1 MMRLARLA
9 QSFSFSKNAG
19 QKGSDQPLAKHRIS
33 CSSNGNGN
41 ENGNG
46 HSGTAAVGGNC
57 NVNGLAASGGGGGGG
72 AGGGGA
78 GVGAGEGTG
87 GGAAGGGSCT
97 AGNGCGSGSK
107 GQGKRKSKTRTKC
120 FGGTV
125 FRCCL
130 PCRGGGSAAPATSP
144 PQTPAQTP
152 DEPKSNKN
160 ISDTADPQQQK
171 CPHQSGVEQDEAKRR
186 ATKGDQSPNREG
198 GTRAGTGGV
207 VEGDRQL
214 ISSESVLE
222 AYTSGEKKHSLAD
235 TIGGTSVTTPISLK
249 TLINDV
255 DEDLEQQLSAAD
267 IAAASLASGLVARRA
282 EPETLSD
289 ASVSPTAVVQQLG
302 GPSSTTTAAAAAAAA
317 AGAAAAGSLIQPVT
331 SAAVTT
337 AVTAPVNLLTS
348 TPSSLY
354 SSSTNPNPN
363 PNPSQNQ
370 NPNQSQSQTQSRC
383 SCQPQTS
390 PLPHIKEEE
399 ESEQA
404 NSKQLSLSS
413 QCTDTLPPIT
423 IAGAGYCGSC
433 ESVHHSSA
441 TSSST
446 GPATAAGAAGSVSA
460 GQATD
465 YGSASTPSPRI
476 KLKFRKPHKS
486 CWSRIVLAPIGSTGN
501 SSSATTVIGSNS
513 NETLA
518 SSGGS
523 TGNTTTN
530 TQNSSSVSVA
540 AHHRLTSSSASALA
554 SSHPSNSQLLPT
566 SKMQAEQ
573 GSIGDLQKYHSRYLK
588 NRRHT
593 LANVRFDVE
602 NGQGA
607 RSPLEGGSPSAGLV
621 LQNLPQRR
629 ESFLY
634 RSDSDFEMSPKSMSR
649 NSSIASESHGEDLIV
664 TPFAQILASLRSVR
678 NNLLSLTNVP
688 ASNKRPAQSS
698 SGRGGNAS
706 GVQLAQGDEAYTR
719 LATDTIEELD
729 WCLDQLETIQTHR
742 SVSDMASLKF
752 KRMLNKELSHFSESS
767 RSGNQISEYI
777 CSTFLDK
784 QQEFDLPSLRVDDNP
799 EVASAAALIN
809 QQQYGAA
816 RARSP
821 RGPPMSQISGVK
833 RPLSHTNSFTGEKLP
848 TFGVETPK
856 ENELGTLLGELD
868 TWGIEIFKIGDW
880 SCNRPLTCVA
890 YTIFQS
896 RELLTSLMIP
906 PKTFLNFMTTLED
919 HYVKDNPFHNSLHA
933 ADVTQSTNVLLNTPA
948 LEGVFTPLEVGGA
961 LFAACIHDVDHPGLT
976 NQFLVNSSSE
986 LALMYNDESVLENHH
1001 LAVAFKLLQN
1011 QGCDIFCNMQKKQ
1024 RQTLRKMVIDIVLS
1038 TDMSKHMSLLAD
1050 LKTMV
1055 ETKKV
1060 AGSGVLL
1067 LDNYTDRIQV
1077 LENLVHC
1084 ADLSN
1089 PTKPLPLYKRWVA
1102 LLMEEFFLQGDKERE
1117 SGMDISPMCDR
1128 HNATIEKSQVGF
1140 IDYIVHPLWETW
1152 ADLVHPDAQDILD
1165 TLEENRD
1172 YYQSMIPP
1180 SPPPSAADDMPQD
1193 EKIRFQVTLE
1203 ESDQENLAELEEE
1216 CDDDSEGRAD
1226 ADAGSSTTIAT
1237 AALGGGSGGG
1247 GGGGGVAPIAGDAQN
1262 QAQQGG
1268 I

>member
-1 MMRLARLA
+1 MIATLFIIFAFIRAFPWSRKRNRPALALTLMPE
-9 QSFSFSKNAG
+9 NAG
-19 QKGSDQPLAKHRIS
+19 EDQQQHQHHHEVQDTQKRDNNNRPRPSITLGNGDGMPLSRTRRKSSKFHEVTFSGSVGGGDSDETVEPSPGKRNSMSTTSNSSSAPYRYLSNSSRSRGSRGECHEYYQLQQQPSSSL
-33 CSSNGNGN
+33 SNGG
-41 ENGNG
+41 G
-46 HSGTAAVGGNC
+46 SGSGSRSRGMSQRSDTMATEAEGEEFEVDPMDEDDEDETYDRETEEFYSNIQDAAGTGSA
-57 NVNGLAASGGGGGGG
+57 GASRSKRSSLFSRSDSSATTTSSSGGGTFTGGGG
-72 AGGGGA
+72 KRRSAASILSSSLCSDVMVSDRRSSTATEYSVRSGGG
-78 GVGAGEGTG
+78 TG
-87 GGAAGGGSCT
+87 NTQRRS
-97 AGNGCGSGSK
+97 SG
-107 GQGKRKSKTRTKC
+107 R
-120 FGGTV
+120 
-125 FRCCL
+125 
-130 PCRGGGSAAPATSP
+130 
-144 PQTPAQTP
+144 
-152 DEPKSNKN
+152 
-160 ISDTADPQQQK
+160 I
-171 CPHQSGVEQDEAKRR
+171 RR
-186 ATKGDQSPNREG
+186 
-198 GTRAGTGGV
+198 
-207 VEGDRQL
+207 
-214 ISSESVLE
+214 
-222 AYTSGEKKHSLAD
+222 Y
-235 TIGGTSVTTPISLK
+235 
-249 TLINDV
+249 
-255 DEDLEQQLSAAD
+255 
-267 IAAASLASGLVARRA
+267 
-282 EPETLSD
+282 
-289 ASVSPTAVVQQLG
+289 VS
-302 GPSSTTTAAAAAAAA
+302 
-317 AGAAAAGSLIQPVT
+317 
-331 SAAVTT
+331 
-337 AVTAPVNLLTS
+337 
-348 TPSSLY
+348 
-354 SSSTNPNPN
+354 
-363 PNPSQNQ
+363 
-370 NPNQSQSQTQSRC
+370 RM
-383 SCQPQTS
+383 
-390 PLPHIKEEE
+390 
-399 ESEQA
+399 
-404 NSKQLSLSS
+404 
-413 QCTDTLPPIT
+413 T
-423 IAGAGYCGSC
+423 IAGARRRTTGS
-433 ESVHHSSA
+433 
-441 TSSST
+441 
-446 GPATAAGAAGSVSA
+446 
-460 GQATD
+460 
-465 YGSASTPSPRI
+465 
-476 KLKFRKPHKS
+476 
-486 CWSRIVLAPIGSTGN
+486 
-501 SSSATTVIGSNS
+501 
-513 NETLA
+513 
-518 SSGGS
+518 
-523 TGNTTTN
+523 
-530 TQNSSSVSVA
+530 
-540 AHHRLTSSSASALA
+540 
-554 SSHPSNSQLLPT
+554 
-566 SKMQAEQ
+566 
-573 GSIGDLQKYHSRYLK
+573 
-588 NRRHT
+588 
-593 LANVRFDVE
+593 FDVE

-688 ASNKRPAQSS
+688 ASNKSRRPTQSS
-698 SGRGGNAS
+698 TAARTANPP
-706 GVQLAQGDEAYTR
+706 GVPLSQGEEAYTR

-784 QQEFDLPSLRVDDNP
+784 QQEFDLPSLRVDENP
-799 EVASAAALIN
+799 EHAAATAAGGTGG
-809 QQQYGAA
+809 QHPAGGAA
-816 RARSP
+816 GNRCRSP

-833 RPLSHTNSFTGEKLP
+833 RPLSHTNSFTGERLP

-868 TWGIEIFKIGDW
+868 TWGIQIFSIGEF
-880 SCNRPLTCVA
+880 SVNRPLTCVA

-1180 SPPPSAADDMPQD
+1180 SPPPSGVDENPQED
-1193 EKIRFQVTLE
+1193 RIRFQVTLE
-1203 ESDQENLAELEEE
+1203 ESDQENLAELEEGDE
-1216 CDDDSEGRAD
+1216 SVADSRAD
-1226 ADAGSSTTIAT
+1226 AASSTTTGTTAT
-1237 AALGGGSGGG
+1237 SALAGGAA
-1247 GGGGGVAPIAGDAQN
+1247 GGGVAGGNKTGGSQN
-1262 QAQQGG
+1262 QHQHGG
-1268 I
+1268 M

>member
-1 MMRLARLA
+1 MLQQQTTKLSHSQKYSQTSSTSTSSTSSKLATRSYSVTSSSSSSGAVAAVAAAATSSTQQLQQMQQKIMSSSTRSQSLQSSAIVSEQSGHMLSTAAALA
-9 QSFSFSKNAG
+9 QQLKAQSSTSIITSEQRSSSSSSSTTRYMSSSTQG
-19 QKGSDQPLAKHRIS
+19 GSTS
-33 CSSNGNGN
+33 
-41 ENGNG
+41 
-46 HSGTAAVGGNC
+46 TAAVGSGGKSKFQSFLQQPEAHGFLTAHQKHVRQFVRSTSAHSEAAASMTPVSGARPEKC
-57 NVNGLAASGGGGGGG
+57 IRSASTQIDDASAASGDG
-72 AGGGGA
+72 AL
-78 GVGAGEGTG
+78 GEG
-87 GGAAGGGSCT
+87 SMQM
-97 AGNGCGSGSK
+97 SMSK
-107 GQGKRKSKTRTKC
+107 LG
-120 FGGTV
+120 
-125 FRCCL
+125 L
-130 PCRGGGSAAPATSP
+130 
-144 PQTPAQTP
+144 
-152 DEPKSNKN
+152 
-160 ISDTADPQQQK
+160 QQ
-171 CPHQSGVEQDEAKRR
+171 S
-186 ATKGDQSPNREG
+186 SSI
-198 GTRAGTGGV
+198 
-207 VEGDRQL
+207 L
-214 ISSESVLE
+214 ISKSAE
-222 AYTSGEKKHSLAD
+222 
-235 TIGGTSVTTPISLK
+235 TIEMKS
-249 TLINDV
+249 
-255 DEDLEQQLSAAD
+255 
-267 IAAASLASGLVARRA
+267 
-282 EPETLSD
+282 
-289 ASVSPTAVVQQLG
+289 
-302 GPSSTTTAAAAAAAA
+302 
-317 AGAAAAGSLIQPVT
+317 
-331 SAAVTT
+331 
-337 AVTAPVNLLTS
+337 
-348 TPSSLY
+348 
-354 SSSTNPNPN
+354 SSSTAGMRTQLTLSGGFLAPPNRKITILSPIHA
-363 PNPSQNQ
+363 PPGLHDMLK
-370 NPNQSQSQTQSRC
+370 RAGR
-383 SCQPQTS
+383 S
-390 PLPHIKEEE
+390 PL
-399 ESEQA
+399 
-404 NSKQLSLSS
+404 
-413 QCTDTLPPIT
+413 
-423 IAGAGYCGSC
+423 
-433 ESVHHSSA
+433 
-441 TSSST
+441 
-446 GPATAAGAAGSVSA
+446 
-460 GQATD
+460 
-465 YGSASTPSPRI
+465 SPRI
-476 KLKFRKPHKS
+476 SFP
-486 CWSRIVLAPIGSTGN
+486 GS
-501 SSSATTVIGSNS
+501 
-513 NETLA
+513 ET
-518 SSGGS
+518 
-523 TGNTTTN
+523 
-530 TQNSSSVSVA
+530 
-540 AHHRLTSSSASALA
+540 
-554 SSHPSNSQLLPT
+554 
-566 SKMQAEQ
+566 
-573 GSIGDLQKYHSRYLK
+573 DLFG
-588 NRRHT
+588 
-593 LANVRFDVE
+593 FDVE

-649 NSSIASESHGEDLIV
+649 NSSIASERFKEQDASILIDRSHGEDLIV

-688 ASNKRPAQSS
+688 ASNKSRRPAQSS
-698 SGRGGNAS
+698 SGRSGNAS

-784 QQEFDLPSLRVDDNP
+784 QQEFDLPSLRVEENTEPIQQPINP
-799 EVASAAALIN
+799 
-809 QQQYGAA
+809 QYP
-816 RARSP
+816 RSRSP

-833 RPLSHTNSFTGEKLP
+833 RPLSHTNSFTGERLP
-848 TFGVETPK
+848 TFGVETPR
-856 ENELGTLLGELD
+856 ESELGPLLAELD
-868 TWGIEIFKIGDW
+868 TWGIEIFKIGEL

-1089 PTKPLPLYKRWVA
+1089 PTKPLTLYKRWVA

-1117 SGMDISPMCDR
+1117 NGMDISAMCDR

-1180 SPPPSAADDMPQD
+1180 SPPPSAADDIPQD

-1203 ESDQENLAELEEE
+1203 ESDQENLAELEE
-1216 CDDDSEGRAD
+1216 CDESESRGD
-1226 ADAGSSTTIAT
+1226 GGSSTTTGTT
-1237 AALGGGSGGG
+1237 AADGGSAGGGKPSGS
-1247 GGGGGVAPIAGDAQN
+1247 QN
-1262 QAQQGG
+1262 QAPHGG
-1268 I
+1268 M

>member
-1 MMRLARLA
+1 M
-9 QSFSFSKNAG
+9 SEN
-19 QKGSDQPLAKHRIS
+19 KGSDK
-33 CSSNGNGN
+33 N
-41 ENGNG
+41 
-46 HSGTAAVGGNC
+46 
-57 NVNGLAASGGGGGGG
+57 GG
-72 AGGGGA
+72 APA
-78 GVGAGEGTG
+78 P
-87 GGAAGGGSCT
+87 GGSQVPPPQYIIT
-97 AGNGCGSGSK
+97 TPSEVDADEVRSMADLELSSPSDDNVFVVGEHQQMLLQQQQQTKLMHTQKYSQTSSSSSTSSK
-107 GQGKRKSKTRTKC
+107 LATRSYSVTSSSSS
-120 FGGTV
+120 
-125 FRCCL
+125 
-130 PCRGGGSAAPATSP
+130 SAAA
-144 PQTPAQTP
+144 
-152 DEPKSNKN
+152 
-160 ISDTADPQQQK
+160 
-171 CPHQSGVEQDEAKRR
+171 
-186 ATKGDQSPNREG
+186 
-198 GTRAGTGGV
+198 
-207 VEGDRQL
+207 
-214 ISSESVLE
+214 
-222 AYTSGEKKHSLAD
+222 
-235 TIGGTSVTTPISLK
+235 
-249 TLINDV
+249 
-255 DEDLEQQLSAAD
+255 
-267 IAAASLASGLVARRA
+267 
-282 EPETLSD
+282 
-289 ASVSPTAVVQQLG
+289 
-302 GPSSTTTAAAAAAAA
+302 TAAAAAAAA
-317 AGAAAAGSLIQPVT
+317 AATVAATTIQHSQQKT
-331 SAAVTT
+331 I
-337 AVTAPVNLLTS
+337 
-348 TPSSLY
+348 
-354 SSSTNPNPN
+354 SSSTR
-363 PNPSQNQ
+363 
-370 NPNQSQSQTQSRC
+370 SQSLQS
-383 SCQPQTS
+383 SAIVGEQSGHLLSTAAALAQQLKAQSSTS
-390 PLPHIKEEE
+390 IIT
-399 ESEQA
+399 SEQR
-404 NSKQLSLSS
+404 SS
-413 QCTDTLPPIT
+413 
-423 IAGAGYCGSC
+423 
-433 ESVHHSSA
+433 SS

-446 GPATAAGAAGSVSA
+446 TRYVSSTTQGASSTSGVSKSKFQSFLQQPEAHGFLTAHQKHVRQFVRSTSAHSEAAASITPVSGARPEKCIR
-460 GQATD
+460 
-465 YGSASTPSPRI
+465 SASTQIDDASAASGDAESGIQMSMSKLGLQQSSSILISKSAETIEMKSSSSSAGMRTQLTLSGGFLAPPNRKITILSPIHAPPGLHDMLKRVGRSPLSPRI
-476 KLKFRKPHKS
+476 SFP
-486 CWSRIVLAPIGSTGN
+486 GSE
-501 SSSATTVIGSNS
+501 A
-513 NETLA
+513 
-518 SSGGS
+518 
-523 TGNTTTN
+523 
-530 TQNSSSVSVA
+530 
-540 AHHRLTSSSASALA
+540 
-554 SSHPSNSQLLPT
+554 
-566 SKMQAEQ
+566 
-573 GSIGDLQKYHSRYLK
+573 DLFG
-588 NRRHT
+588 
-593 LANVRFDVE
+593 FDVE

-649 NSSIASESHGEDLIV
+649 NSSIASERFKDQEASILIDRSHGEDLIV

-688 ASNKRPAQSS
+688 ASNKSRRPAQSS
-698 SGRGGNAS
+698 SGRGGNAG

-784 QQEFDLPSLRVDDNP
+784 QQEFDLPSLRVEENP
-799 EVASAAALIN
+799 DHSNLQTTT
-809 QQQYGAA
+809 QQQPYQ
-816 RARSP
+816 RSRSP

-833 RPLSHTNSFTGEKLP
+833 RPLSHTNSFTGERLP
-848 TFGVETPK
+848 TFGVETSK

-868 TWGIEIFKIGDW
+868 TWGIEIFKIGEL

-1089 PTKPLPLYKRWVA
+1089 PTKPLPLYRRWVA

-1117 SGMDISPMCDR
+1117 HGMDISPMCDR

-1180 SPPPSAADDMPQD
+1180 SPPPSAADEMPQD

-1203 ESDQENLAELEEE
+1203 ESDQENLAELEE
-1216 CDDDSEGRAD
+1216 CDESESRD
-1226 ADAGSSTTIAT
+1226 ACSSTTTGTT
-1237 AALGGGSGGG
+1237 APSAAGGGSAGGG
-1247 GGGGGVAPIAGDAQN
+1247 KPSGSQN
-1262 QAQQGG
+1262 QAPHGG

>member
-1 MMRLARLA
+1 
-9 QSFSFSKNAG
+9 
-19 QKGSDQPLAKHRIS
+19 
-33 CSSNGNGN
+33 
-41 ENGNG
+41 
-46 HSGTAAVGGNC
+46 
-57 NVNGLAASGGGGGGG
+57 
-72 AGGGGA
+72 
-78 GVGAGEGTG
+78 
-87 GGAAGGGSCT
+87 
-97 AGNGCGSGSK
+97 
-107 GQGKRKSKTRTKC
+107 
-120 FGGTV
+120 
-125 FRCCL
+125 
-130 PCRGGGSAAPATSP
+130 
-144 PQTPAQTP
+144 
-152 DEPKSNKN
+152 
-160 ISDTADPQQQK
+160 
-171 CPHQSGVEQDEAKRR
+171 
-186 ATKGDQSPNREG
+186 
-198 GTRAGTGGV
+198 
-207 VEGDRQL
+207 
-214 ISSESVLE
+214 
-222 AYTSGEKKHSLAD
+222 
-235 TIGGTSVTTPISLK
+235 
-249 TLINDV
+249 
-255 DEDLEQQLSAAD
+255 
-267 IAAASLASGLVARRA
+267 
-282 EPETLSD
+282 
-289 ASVSPTAVVQQLG
+289 
-302 GPSSTTTAAAAAAAA
+302 
-317 AGAAAAGSLIQPVT
+317 
-331 SAAVTT
+331 
-337 AVTAPVNLLTS
+337 
-348 TPSSLY
+348 
-354 SSSTNPNPN
+354 
-363 PNPSQNQ
+363 
-370 NPNQSQSQTQSRC
+370 
-383 SCQPQTS
+383 
-390 PLPHIKEEE
+390 
-399 ESEQA
+399 
-404 NSKQLSLSS
+404 
-413 QCTDTLPPIT
+413 
-423 IAGAGYCGSC
+423 
-433 ESVHHSSA
+433 
-441 TSSST
+441 
-446 GPATAAGAAGSVSA
+446 
-460 GQATD
+460 
-465 YGSASTPSPRI
+465 
-476 KLKFRKPHKS
+476 
-486 CWSRIVLAPIGSTGN
+486 
-501 SSSATTVIGSNS
+501 
-513 NETLA
+513 
-518 SSGGS
+518 
-523 TGNTTTN
+523 
-530 TQNSSSVSVA
+530 
-540 AHHRLTSSSASALA
+540 
-554 SSHPSNSQLLPT
+554 
-566 SKMQAEQ
+566 MQAEQ

-602 NGQGA
+602 NGQSA

-688 ASNKRPAQSS
+688 ASNKSRRPTQTSMGRSS
-698 SGRGGNAS
+698 TAGIILN
-706 GVQLAQGDEAYTR
+706 QGDEAYTR

-767 RSGNQISEYI
+767 KSGNQISEYI

-784 QQEFDLPSLRVDDNP
+784 QQEFDLPSMRLEDNATSGYEP
-799 EVASAAALIN
+799 SAIAGPT
-809 QQQYGAA
+809 QQ
-816 RARSP
+816 RSRSP

-833 RPLSHTNSFTGEKLP
+833 RPLSHTNSFTGERLP
-848 TFGVETPK
+848 TYGVETTH
-856 ENELGTLLGELD
+856 EAALGTQLAELD
-868 TWGIEIFKIGDW
+868 TWGIDIFKIGDL
-880 SCNRPLTCVA
+880 SNNRPLTCVA
-890 YTIFQS
+890 YTVFQS

-906 PKTFLNFMTTLED
+906 PKNFLNFMSTLED

-1089 PTKPLPLYKRWVA
+1089 PTKPLPLYKRWVS

-1128 HNATIEKSQVGF
+1128 YNSTIEKSQVGF

-1180 SPPPSAADDMPQD
+1180 SPPPSQADEQLATDD
-1193 EKIRFQVTLE
+1193 KIRFQVTLE
-1203 ESDQENLAELEEE
+1203 ESDQENLAELEEGDE
-1216 CDDDSEGRAD
+1216 
-1226 ADAGSSTTIAT
+1226 T
-1237 AALGGGSGGG
+1237 AAERGDDGSVN
-1247 GGGGGVAPIAGDAQN
+1247 VADNMTTAGDNKPSGSQN
-1262 QAQQGG
+1262 QPHHAGM
-1268 I
+1268 

>member
-1 MMRLARLA
+1 MRLSKLANQNKQNKSSAQKYEQQQQYRDCSVKGQMGGFGKRL
-9 QSFSFSKNAG
+9 SGTLSI
-19 QKGSDQPLAKHRIS
+19 L
-33 CSSNGNGN
+33 SSNN
-41 ENGNG
+41 
-46 HSGTAAVGGNC
+46 SGSC
-57 NVNGLAASGGGGGGG
+57 RSI
-72 AGGGGA
+72 
-78 GVGAGEGTG
+78 GTG
-87 GGAAGGGSCT
+87 GGGNAGSGIINTSSLHQRSSFGNGSCVSSSST
-97 AGNGCGSGSK
+97 NNSCPNK
-107 GQGKRKSKTRTKC
+107 RRKSKTFKC
-120 FGGTV
+120 FSSTV

-130 PCRGGGSAAPATSP
+130 PCRGGSSSAAPATSP
-144 PQTPAQTP
+144 PHTPVQATAAGVAAA
-152 DEPKSNKN
+152 DNSSVKRKRSGKSSIELTDGNE
-160 ISDTADPQQQK
+160 S
-171 CPHQSGVEQDEAKRR
+171 
-186 ATKGDQSPNREG
+186 
-198 GTRAGTGGV
+198 
-207 VEGDRQL
+207 L
-214 ISSESVLE
+214 IAAAAAAV
-222 AYTSGEKKHSLAD
+222 KKHSLAD
-235 TIGGTSVTTPISLK
+235 TIGTSATTPISLK
-249 TLINDV
+249 TLINDE
-255 DEDLEQQLSAAD
+255 EDIDQQYSAAD
-267 IAAASLASGLVARRA
+267 IAAASLASGILPRKA

-289 ASVSPTAVVQQLG
+289 TSISPTAAALQTAAVG
-302 GPSSTTTAAAAAAAA
+302 GSASASSLLSTTTSLLSVATATAPAIASTQSSPTTPPNTSSTNQANSGGTPLALSNA
-317 AGAAAAGSLIQPVT
+317 NSNVVLSSPATATAGSV
-331 SAAVTT
+331 AATG
-337 AVTAPVNLLTS
+337 S
-348 TPSSLY
+348 TPS
-354 SSSTNPNPN
+354 
-363 PNPSQNQ
+363 
-370 NPNQSQSQTQSRC
+370 RC
-383 SCQPQTS
+383 CCPPPQTS

-399 ESEQA
+399 ESEHQLNRQHSIQQDDSTEPTTSA
-404 NSKQLSLSS
+404 KQPLSQTDQLSPYAANPSGSSESCTSLSANAV
-413 QCTDTLPPIT
+413 TT
-423 IAGAGYCGSC
+423 
-433 ESVHHSSA
+433 SSA
-441 TSSST
+441 TGCT
-446 GPATAAGAAGSVSA
+446 T
-460 GQATD
+460 QDFTT
-465 YGSASTPSPRI
+465 STPSPRI
-476 KLKFRKPHKS
+476 KHKFRKQHKS
-486 CWSRIVLAPIGSTGN
+486 GWSRIVLAPSNIAGSCAAAAAAAANSSETLASNN
-501 SSSATTVIGSNS
+501 SSSAATVSAAGAGN
-513 NETLA
+513 TRFA
-518 SSGGS
+518 SSS
-523 TGNTTTN
+523 
-530 TQNSSSVSVA
+530 
-540 AHHRLTSSSASALA
+540 LASALGA
-554 SSHPSNSQLLPT
+554 QQSNSSQLLPA

-602 NGQGA
+602 NGQSA

-688 ASNKRPAQSS
+688 ASNKSRRPTQTSMGRSS
-698 SGRGGNAS
+698 TAGIILN
-706 GVQLAQGDEAYTR
+706 QGDEAYTR

-767 RSGNQISEYI
+767 KSGNQISEYI

-784 QQEFDLPSLRVDDNP
+784 QQEFDLPSMRLEDNATSGYEP
-799 EVASAAALIN
+799 SAIAGPT
-809 QQQYGAA
+809 QQ
-816 RARSP
+816 RSRSP

-833 RPLSHTNSFTGEKLP
+833 RPLSHTNSFTGERLP
-848 TFGVETPK
+848 TYGVETTH
-856 ENELGTLLGELD
+856 EAALGTQLAELD
-868 TWGIEIFKIGDW
+868 TWGIDIFKIGDL
-880 SCNRPLTCVA
+880 SNNRPLTCVA
-890 YTIFQS
+890 YTVFQS

-906 PKTFLNFMTTLED
+906 PKNFLNFMSTLED

-1089 PTKPLPLYKRWVA
+1089 PTKPLPLYKRWVS

-1128 HNATIEKSQVGF
+1128 YNSTIEKSQVGF

-1180 SPPPSAADDMPQD
+1180 SPPPSQADEQLATDD
-1193 EKIRFQVTLE
+1193 KIRFQVTLE
-1203 ESDQENLAELEEE
+1203 ESDQENLAELEEGDE
-1216 CDDDSEGRAD
+1216 
-1226 ADAGSSTTIAT
+1226 T
-1237 AALGGGSGGG
+1237 AAERGDDGSVN
-1247 GGGGGVAPIAGDAQN
+1247 VADNMTTAGDNKPSGSQN
-1262 QAQQGG
+1262 QPHHAGM
-1268 I
+1268 

>member
-1 MMRLARLA
+1 MRLAKLA
-9 QSFSFSKNAG
+9 SQKTKKNNQQKYELQQQQNNEWGSAKG
-19 QKGSDQPLAKHRIS
+19 Q
-33 CSSNGNGN
+33 
-41 ENGNG
+41 
-46 HSGTAAVGGNC
+46 
-57 NVNGLAASGGGGGGG
+57 
-72 AGGGGA
+72 
-78 GVGAGEGTG
+78 TG
-87 GGAAGGGSCT
+87 GGFGKRFSGTLSILSSGNNSGSVRSSVAGVNSAQRNSFGNGSCISSSAST
-97 AGNGCGSGSK
+97 NNTCTNK
-107 GQGKRKSKTRTKC
+107 TRKSKKSKC
-120 FGGTV
+120 FSSTV

-130 PCRGGGSAAPATSP
+130 PCRGGSGSAAPATSP
-144 PQTPAQTP
+144 PHTPVPSNNSTTTKADSTVKRKRSG
-152 DEPKSNKN
+152 KSAIELTTDGNE
-160 ISDTADPQQQK
+160 S
-171 CPHQSGVEQDEAKRR
+171 
-186 ATKGDQSPNREG
+186 
-198 GTRAGTGGV
+198 
-207 VEGDRQL
+207 L
-214 ISSESVLE
+214 IAAV
-222 AYTSGEKKHSLAD
+222 KKHSLAD
-235 TIGGTSVTTPISLK
+235 TIGTSATTPISLK
-249 TLINDV
+249 TLINDEE
-255 DEDLEQQLSAAD
+255 EDLQQHISAAD
-267 IAAASLASGLVARRA
+267 IAAAKLASGILPRKA

-289 ASVSPTAVVQQLG
+289 TSISPTTAVLQLAAG
-302 GPSSTTTAAAAAAAA
+302 SASASSLLSTTTSLLSTTAANTQVTFVGNKTTTTQISPITPPNTNTHFVYQSPLQEQNNIIATTTISTTTTPQPPLSPLPALTTAAA
-317 AGAAAAGSLIQPVT
+317 
-331 SAAVTT
+331 SASSG
-337 AVTAPVNLLTS
+337 VTAATVTANTTSTTTTSSSTASS
-348 TPSSLY
+348 TPS
-354 SSSTNPNPN
+354 
-363 PNPSQNQ
+363 
-370 NPNQSQSQTQSRC
+370 RC
-383 SCQPQTS
+383 CCPPPQTS

-399 ESEQA
+399 ESEQLLQRQHSA
-404 NSKQLSLSS
+404 NQDEDTLTEPTSERHNTHQHQQQQQQQSQLDQLSPYTANPSGSS
-413 QCTDTLPPIT
+413 DSCTSL
-423 IAGAGYCGSC
+423 
-433 ESVHHSSA
+433 SA
-441 TSSST
+441 TAVTTATTSSIT
-446 GPATAAGAAGSVSA
+446 GGGCTPQEFTN
-460 GQATD
+460 T
-465 YGSASTPSPRI
+465 STPSPRI
-476 KLKFRKPHKS
+476 KHKFRKQHKS
-486 CWSRIVLAPIGSTGN
+486 GWSRIILAPN
-501 SSSATTVIGSNS
+501 SSLVPVGGGGSCGVANS
-513 NETLA
+513 SETLA
-518 SSGGS
+518 SSS
-523 TGNTTTN
+523 N
-530 TQNSSSVSVA
+530 NSSSAATVSA
-540 AHHRLTSSSASALA
+540 AIAAAQTRLASSSATALA
-554 SSHPSNSQLLPT
+554 SQQSSSSQLLPA

-602 NGQGA
+602 NGQSA

-688 ASNKRPAQSS
+688 ASNKRPTQTSMGRSS
-698 SGRGGNAS
+698 TAGI
-706 GVQLAQGDEAYTR
+706 QLNQGDEAYTR

-784 QQEFDLPSLRVDDNP
+784 QQEFDLPSMRFEENTDVPVPQLTQH
-799 EVASAAALIN
+799 
-809 QQQYGAA
+809 QQQLQQ
-816 RARSP
+816 RSRSP

-833 RPLSHTNSFTGEKLP
+833 RPLSHTNSFTGERLP
-848 TFGVETPK
+848 TYGVETTQEPA
-856 ENELGTLLGELD
+856 LGQHLAELD
-868 TWGIEIFKIGDW
+868 TWGIDIFKIGDL
-880 SCNRPLTCVA
+880 STNRPLTCVA

-896 RELLTSLMIP
+896 RDLLTSLMIP
-906 PKTFLNFMTTLED
+906 PKNFLNFMTTLED

-1089 PTKPLPLYKRWVA
+1089 PTKPLPLYKRWVS

-1180 SPPPSAADDMPQD
+1180 SPPPSQADEQPANED
-1193 EKIRFQVTLE
+1193 KIRFQVTLE
-1203 ESDQENLAELEEE
+1203 ESDQENLAELEEADE
-1216 CDDDSEGRAD
+1216 TAAERGDDDVANNSLTTTGENKPS
-1226 ADAGSSTTIAT
+1226 GS
-1237 AALGGGSGGG
+1237 
-1247 GGGGGVAPIAGDAQN
+1247 QN
-1262 QAQQGG
+1262 QSHHAGM
-1268 I
+1268 

>member
-1 MMRLARLA
+1 MRLAKFGSQKTKKTNQQKYELQQQQQQQNNEWNLNKNPTAGGFNKRFSGTLSILSGSNNSGSVRSSVA
-9 QSFSFSKNAG
+9 GVNNAPRNSF
-19 QKGSDQPLAKHRIS
+19 
-33 CSSNGNGN
+33 GNG
-41 ENGNG
+41 
-46 HSGTAAVGGNC
+46 SCISSSASTAN
-57 NVNGLAASGGGGGGG
+57 
-72 AGGGGA
+72 
-78 GVGAGEGTG
+78 T
-87 GGAAGGGSCT
+87 CT
-97 AGNGCGSGSK
+97 NK
-107 GQGKRKSKTRTKC
+107 KRKSKTTKC
-120 FGGTV
+120 FSSTV

-130 PCRGGGSAAPATSP
+130 PCRGGSGSAAPATSP
-144 PQTPAQTP
+144 PHTPVPPNNTNSGKV
-152 DEPKSNKN
+152 DSTVKRKRSGKSA
-160 ISDTADPQQQK
+160 IELT
-171 CPHQSGVEQDEAKRR
+171 
-186 ATKGDQSPNREG
+186 TEG
-198 GTRAGTGGV
+198 N
-207 VEGDRQL
+207 ESL
-214 ISSESVLE
+214 IASV
-222 AYTSGEKKHSLAD
+222 KKHSLAD
-235 TIGGTSVTTPISLK
+235 TIGTSATTPISLK
-249 TLINDV
+249 TLINDEE
-255 DEDLEQQLSAAD
+255 EDLQQHISAAD
-267 IAAASLASGLVARRA
+267 IAAAKLATGVLPRKA

-289 ASVSPTAVVQQLG
+289 TSISPTTAVLQLAAG
-302 GPSSTTTAAAAAAAA
+302 SASASSLLSTTTSLLSSTTAAAPTQVTFVANKTTTQISPLTPPNTNSNFVHQTHQQEENNIS
-317 AGAAAAGSLIQPVT
+317 GITTTTTT
-331 SAAVTT
+331 SAATAAPQPPLSPLPAITT
-337 AVTAPVNLLTS
+337 AAGVTAAAIATSSSTATS
-348 TPSSLY
+348 TPS
-354 SSSTNPNPN
+354 
-363 PNPSQNQ
+363 
-370 NPNQSQSQTQSRC
+370 RC
-383 SCQPQTS
+383 CCPPPQTS

-399 ESEQA
+399 ESEQLLQRQHSA
-404 NSKQLSLSS
+404 NQNDETLTEPTSERQTQQQQKQQQQSQLDQLSPYTANPSGSS
-413 QCTDTLPPIT
+413 DSCTSL
-423 IAGAGYCGSC
+423 
-433 ESVHHSSA
+433 SA
-441 TSSST
+441 TAVTTATTSSIT
-446 GPATAAGAAGSVSA
+446 GGGGPGCTP
-460 GQATD
+460 QEFTTT
-465 YGSASTPSPRI
+465 STPSPRI
-476 KLKFRKPHKS
+476 KHKFRKQHKS
-486 CWSRIVLAPIGSTGN
+486 GWSRIILAPNSSIVPVGGGVATSTETLTSSSNN
-501 SSSATTVIGSNS
+501 SSSAATVSAAIAAAQ
-513 NETLA
+513 TRLA
-518 SSGGS
+518 SSS
-523 TGNTTTN
+523 ATALA
-530 TQNSSSVSVA
+530 TQQSSS
-540 AHHRLTSSSASALA
+540 
-554 SSHPSNSQLLPT
+554 SQLLPA

-602 NGQGA
+602 NGQSA

-649 NSSIASESHGEDLIV
+649 NSSIASERFKEQDASILIDRSHGEDLIV

-688 ASNKRPAQSS
+688 ATNKRPTQTSMGRSS
-698 SGRGGNAS
+698 TAGI
-706 GVQLAQGDEAYTR
+706 QLNQGDEAYTR

-784 QQEFDLPSLRVDDNP
+784 QQEFDLPSMRFEENTDPNVP
-799 EVASAAALIN
+799 VPQIA
-809 QQQYGAA
+809 QQQQQQ
-816 RARSP
+816 RSRSP

-833 RPLSHTNSFTGEKLP
+833 RPLSHTNSFTGERLP
-848 TFGVETPK
+848 TYGVETQH
-856 ENELGTLLGELD
+856 EMQLGQQLAELD
-868 TWGIEIFKIGDW
+868 TWGIDIFKIGDL
-880 SCNRPLTCVA
+880 SNNRPLTCVA

-906 PKTFLNFMTTLED
+906 PKNFLNFMTTLED

-1089 PTKPLPLYKRWVA
+1089 PTKPLPLYKRWVG

-1180 SPPPSAADDMPQD
+1180 SPPPSQADEQPANED
-1193 EKIRFQVTLE
+1193 KIRFQVTLE
-1203 ESDQENLAELEEE
+1203 ESDQENLAELEEADE
-1216 CDDDSEGRAD
+1216 TAAERGDDDIANNSLTTTGENKPS
-1226 ADAGSSTTIAT
+1226 GS
-1237 AALGGGSGGG
+1237 
-1247 GGGGGVAPIAGDAQN
+1247 QN
-1262 QAQQGG
+1262 QSHHAGM
-1268 I
+1268 

>member
-1 MMRLARLA
+1 
-9 QSFSFSKNAG
+9 
-19 QKGSDQPLAKHRIS
+19 
-33 CSSNGNGN
+33 
-41 ENGNG
+41 
-46 HSGTAAVGGNC
+46 
-57 NVNGLAASGGGGGGG
+57 
-72 AGGGGA
+72 
-78 GVGAGEGTG
+78 
-87 GGAAGGGSCT
+87 
-97 AGNGCGSGSK
+97 
-107 GQGKRKSKTRTKC
+107 
-120 FGGTV
+120 
-125 FRCCL
+125 
-130 PCRGGGSAAPATSP
+130 
-144 PQTPAQTP
+144 
-152 DEPKSNKN
+152 
-160 ISDTADPQQQK
+160 
-171 CPHQSGVEQDEAKRR
+171 
-186 ATKGDQSPNREG
+186 
-198 GTRAGTGGV
+198 
-207 VEGDRQL
+207 
-214 ISSESVLE
+214 
-222 AYTSGEKKHSLAD
+222 
-235 TIGGTSVTTPISLK
+235 
-249 TLINDV
+249 
-255 DEDLEQQLSAAD
+255 
-267 IAAASLASGLVARRA
+267 
-282 EPETLSD
+282 
-289 ASVSPTAVVQQLG
+289 
-302 GPSSTTTAAAAAAAA
+302 
-317 AGAAAAGSLIQPVT
+317 
-331 SAAVTT
+331 
-337 AVTAPVNLLTS
+337 
-348 TPSSLY
+348 
-354 SSSTNPNPN
+354 
-363 PNPSQNQ
+363 
-370 NPNQSQSQTQSRC
+370 
-383 SCQPQTS
+383 
-390 PLPHIKEEE
+390 
-399 ESEQA
+399 
-404 NSKQLSLSS
+404 
-413 QCTDTLPPIT
+413 
-423 IAGAGYCGSC
+423 
-433 ESVHHSSA
+433 
-441 TSSST
+441 
-446 GPATAAGAAGSVSA
+446 
-460 GQATD
+460 
-465 YGSASTPSPRI
+465 
-476 KLKFRKPHKS
+476 
-486 CWSRIVLAPIGSTGN
+486 
-501 SSSATTVIGSNS
+501 
-513 NETLA
+513 
-518 SSGGS
+518 
-523 TGNTTTN
+523 
-530 TQNSSSVSVA
+530 
-540 AHHRLTSSSASALA
+540 
-554 SSHPSNSQLLPT
+554 
-566 SKMQAEQ
+566 MQAEQ

-688 ASNKRPAQSS
+688 ASNKSRRPAQSS
-698 SGRGGNAS
+698 SGRAGNAG

-729 WCLDQLETIQTHR
+729 WCLDQLDTIQTHR

-784 QQEFDLPSLRVDDNP
+784 QQEFDLPSLRVEENTEHVTAP
-799 EVASAAALIN
+799 IS
-809 QQQYGAA
+809 QPY
-816 RARSP
+816 RSRSP

-833 RPLSHTNSFTGEKLP
+833 RPLSHTNSFTGERLP
-848 TFGVETPK
+848 TFGVETPN

-868 TWGIEIFKIGDW
+868 MWGIEIFKIGEL

-1089 PTKPLPLYKRWVA
+1089 PTKPLSLYKRWVA

-1203 ESDQENLAELEEE
+1203 ESDQENLAELEE
-1216 CDDDSEGRAD
+1216 CDESESR
-1226 ADAGSSTTIAT
+1226 ADAGSTTTTGTTAT
-1237 AALGGGSGGG
+1237 SAAGSGSAGGGKPSGS
-1247 GGGGGVAPIAGDAQN
+1247 QN
-1262 QAQQGG
+1262 QAQHGG
-1268 I
+1268 M